1 MTHIKGIRF
10 DLPLVRR
17 LGLIDDNEAHRIAW
31 NTHEGLEIHYV
42 LRGRF
47 TWEIRNSRKQLSVN
61 GGHLAIIPAGRAH
74 RAAGETGTPSFRM
87 GIILEP
93 FSKAIARG
101 SSFAADELRE
111 ILDMLATKTLILR
124 PLTPDVLKCLRS
136 LREAII
142 AFKPEGLTSRLRLRT
157 LAELLLVE
165 TKAALETDCPMP
177 HDNRLMDNIW
187 KWINRHLTEDISSEQ
202 LVAKSGYG
210 RSRFF
215 TLFRNEIGL
224 TPADYIVRE
233 RIALA
238 KDLLLSHPDLPAA
251 EIARRTGFSSPSFF
265 TLNFRKQTGQ
275 TPTAFRAG
283 LSAKPPPAAIQSA
296 FQLGLHH
303 ELSPHGQ
310 RRICYNN

>member
-17 LGLIDDNEAHRIAW
+17 LGLIDDSEAHRIAW

-47 TWEIRNSRKQLSVN
+47 TWEIRNSRKPLSVN

-74 RAAGETGTPSFRM
+74 RAAGETGTPSFRL
-87 GIILEP
+87 GVILEP
-93 FSKAIARG
+93 FSGKFARS
-101 SSFAADELRE
+101 SSFSPDELRE
-111 ILDMLATKTLILR
+111 TLDALAAKTLVLR
-124 PLTPDVLKCLRS
+124 PLTPDVLKCLRT
-136 LREAII
+136 LREAMI
-142 AFKPEGLTSRLRLRT
+142 AFKPDDLTSRLRLRT
-157 LAELLLVE
+157 LSELLLVE
-165 TKAALETDCPMP
+165 TKAALETDSPMP
-177 HDNRLMDNIW
+177 HDNRLMDNIC
-187 KWINRHLTEDISSEQ
+187 KWINQHLTEDISSEQ

-215 TLFRNEIGL
+215 ALFRNEIGL

-238 KDLLLSHPDLPAA
+238 KDLLRAQPDLTAT
-251 EIARRTGFSSPSFF
+251 EIAKRTGFSSPSFF

-283 LSAKPPPAAIQSA
+283 FDRGRSLLCDSI
-296 FQLGLHH
+296 
-303 ELSPHGQ
+303 
-310 RRICYNN
+310 

>member
-17 LGLIDDNEAHRIAW
+17 LGLIDDSEAHRIAW

-61 GGHLAIIPAGRAH
+61 GGHFAIIPAGRPH
-74 RAAGETGTPSFRM
+74 RAAGESGTPSFRL
-87 GIILEP
+87 GVILEP

-101 SSFAADELRE
+101 SSFAADELQ
-111 ILDMLATKTLILR
+111 ATLETLEAKTLVLR
-124 PLTPDVLKCLRS
+124 PLTPDLLKCLRA
-136 LREAII
+136 LREAM
-142 AFKPEGLTSRLRLRT
+142 ANFKPDGLTSRLRLRA
-157 LAELLLVE
+157 LSELLLIE
-165 TKAALETDCPMP
+165 TKAALETNCPMP
-177 HDNRLMDNIW
+177 HDNRLMDNICQ
-187 KWINRHLTEDISSEQ
+187 WINQHLTEDISSEQ

-238 KDLLLSHPDLPAA
+238 KDLLRSQPDLPAA
-251 EIARRTGFSSPSFF
+251 EIAKRIGFSSPSFF

-283 LSAKPPPAAIQSA
+283 LSARPKRSS
-296 FQLGLHH
+296 
-303 ELSPHGQ
+303 E
-310 RRICYNN
+310 